1 MWAACR
7 DTALQRDCNV
17 GKADARVDLLV
28 ATSADGT
35 TFTDP
40 TVVANAR
47 VSSARINDAPSI
59 VATSDHVYV
68 QYDGST
74 PDRSA
79 YDVFARVASG
89 SP

>member
-7 DTALQRDCNV
+7 DTALVRDCNV

-28 ATSADGT
+28 ATSTDGT

-40 TVVANAR
+40 AVAATAR
-47 VSSARINDAPSI
+47 ASGHPINDAPSI

-68 QYDGST
+68 QYDGYE

-79 YDVFARVASG
+79 YDVFARVATG